1 MPDKEALKKEL
12 DEIAE
17 KYGYKFGSLV
27 IGTCCE
33 DDDEDGIDDA
43 YGQCMSMLT
52 NLNRIVECAADAADN
67 GETGEARDLIG
78 NLSLGCF
85 NEIAKT
91 AITYELLAAALDE

>member
-1 MPDKEALKKEL
+1 MPDKEALKKQL

-17 KYGYKFGSLV
+17 KFGYKIDGMV

-33 DDDEDGIDDA
+33 DDDEIDDA
-43 YGQCMSMLT
+43 YGQCMSMLS
-52 NLNRIVECAADAADN
+52 NLNRIVECAADAAESGD
-67 GETGEARDLIG
+67 TGDARDLIG

-91 AITYELLAAALDE
+91 AIAYELLAAALDE